1 MEAVLDSYFLLDGT
15 KLNIVYRSS
24 SVKSYVVVLETENDE
39 HRDVAFFTTQKYAE
53 QFSFSLIRSFTELA
67 FS

>member
-15 KLNIVYRSS
+15 KLNIIYRSS
-24 SVKSYVVVLETENDE
+24 SVKPYVVVLETEKE
-39 HRDVAFFTTQKYAE
+39 ECRDVAFFVTQKYAE
-53 QFSFSLIRSFTELA
+53 QFAFSLIRSFTELA